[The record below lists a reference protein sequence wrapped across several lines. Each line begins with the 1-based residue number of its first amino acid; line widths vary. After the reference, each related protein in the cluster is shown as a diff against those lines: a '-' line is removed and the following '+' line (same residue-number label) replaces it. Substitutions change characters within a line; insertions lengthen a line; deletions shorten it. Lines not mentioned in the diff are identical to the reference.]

1 MSLEEDCRASFCW
14 GLSPLPLVVLMGT
27 ASQGTLDAWS
37 AWISP
42 ITAKGRESL
51 SVCGGGG
58 GVVSRGGAVISCEM
72 GDPEL
77 WCPQLRPLLLPIC
90 RHSALN
96 QFT

>member
-1 MSLEEDCRASFCW
+1 MSLEEDCSSSFCW

-27 ASQGTLDAWS
+27 ASQGTLEAWS

-58 GVVSRGGAVISCEM
+58 GAVISWET

-77 WCPQLRPLLLPIC
+77 WCPQLRPLHVDIQL
-90 RHSALN
+90 
-96 QFT
+96 

>member
-27 ASQGTLDAWS
+27 ASQGPLDAWS

-58 GVVSRGGAVISCEM
+58 GGWSGGGS
-72 GDPEL
+72 D
-77 WCPQLRPLLLPIC
+77 
-90 RHSALN
+90 
-96 QFT
+96 